1 MKPFTKDNGTIT
13 KQKAKEYFGT
23 QKEIYILVIS
33 EMIKQTDLEYT
44 NMSMEVAMKDSG
56 SMTSNKDKEK
66 KFG

>member
-13 KQKAKEYFGT
+13 KQKVKEYFGT

-44 NMSMEVAMKDSG
+44 NMSTEVVMKDSG